1 MPKGM
6 QQKTGR
12 APIKMVGHTASNAYG
27 SDPSKQRKGVSSA
40 RDLKAK

>member
-6 QQKTGR
+6 TAKTGN
-12 APIKMVGHTASNAYG
+12 AQIKRVGHTASNSFG
-27 SDPSKQRKGVSSA
+27 SDPSKKARGISAA